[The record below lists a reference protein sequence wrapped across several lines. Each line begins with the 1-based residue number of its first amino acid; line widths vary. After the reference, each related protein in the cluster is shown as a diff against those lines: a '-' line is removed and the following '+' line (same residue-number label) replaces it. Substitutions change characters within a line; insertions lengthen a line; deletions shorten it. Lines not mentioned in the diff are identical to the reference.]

1 MPITRSRS
9 AVWLPLVTFILVAL
23 SVPLLVLQGCIFS
36 SGGGNGN
43 SGQSNR
49 GFYTITNPTAFS
61 SLSLDSTYQ
70 VQWSASDTA
79 GAGLVRV
86 SVYKGDAF
94 LGNLSSSQSGT
105 GAFVWSLPG
114 TRSLGGYRLGSGTGY
129 RLRVTNI
136 ADSSKWDF
144 SQSFVIYSTYSGSLE
159 VTAPAKGAMAKLDST
174 LRITWS
180 MTGAVGS
187 SVGLQLFKDT
197 VLVSTLTTIASA
209 ATGSY
214 AWTSLTSSLGSGDDY
229 HIRIFAYGDPSI
241 SQTGPAFAISSSWS
255 GSFAFISPRAEDTLT
270 AGMSAEAVWSV
281 SGNPGTYA
289 QLSLWRDSTM
299 VSLFGYSVALFS
311 SSVTA
316 SVDSVISTLPGGL
329 SSGRYRLRV
338 ASTSDAGIFA
348 FSPAFFVRGAD
359 PDDYEKDDTLALA
372 KPIDADGTPQR
383 HTLTTGDTDWMR
395 LKALAGK
402 RYLMGMRASGY
413 LYLDVLDSAG
423 RQLKQSYGTNFQ
435 IIFAPGYAGTHYL
448 RVHST
453 GSAPGPY
460 QVSVLEYDSASAPA
474 KVAFSAPDE
483 KTTWAAGSSYNIY
496 WTPDSVL
503 FGTSVNL
510 SLYNDTTL
518 VQSIGSYAA
527 NGGSFSWTI
536 PSGIYTGSKY
546 RIRMSSTLGSDI
558 FAYSS
563 YFAISG
569 LTPDAYEP
577 DNSRGAAKSIDVN
590 GTVQQHN
597 IVYGDT
603 DWVRFDGAAGT
614 TYLATVNAGAASV
627 YLYVTDSAGLSQSS
641 QYGSRISLTFAPVR
655 DGKYYLRIQG
665 SSGSGP
671 YTLSLTAYDPV
682 KGGLPVK
689 FTSPD
694 SAAVWSAGSSY
705 PINWVP
711 DSATFGTLIYLDLYN
726 DTVLAQ
732 GASSYL
738 SNSGTY
744 SWPIQ
749 AGTYTSDKYRIR
761 ISSYNNRAIYGFSP
775 YFTISGIS
783 PDTYEPDNLRSAA
796 KAITA
801 DGVAQQRNIVY
812 GDSDWARF
820 DGVAGKTYLA
830 TVNSASAS
838 VYLSITDSLGYS
850 LSSVSGSRVSASYT
864 PTRSGKYYVRVQYY
878 SGSGNYSLMLSA
890 YDASQGGVPVKF
902 TAPDSGAVW
911 SSGSAYSATWIPDSA
926 LFGNY
931 VSLALYQDST
941 LLYSLTSSSS
951 NSGTASLSIPSGLAS
966 GKNYRLR
973 ISNYSNPSI
982 YGSSA
987 PFTIAG
993 IAPDSLE
1000 PNDSIATAKAIVPN
1014 SPRLPLSL
1022 SYHDKDWFRFA
1033 AHAQKLYLIQTV
1045 SQSTVPTLLR
1055 LWPAGGAT
1063 TLLSSTKSSLDSVNS
1078 LAWVAPADGDYFIS
1092 VEASSTSYYG
1102 AYGFEVKEIDPTA
1115 YKFTVSAPAAGAG
1128 AKTGASL
1135 PILWSDPSSVKGYV
1149 DLFLYDGDGVVQT
1162 IAANVSN
1169 TGSYAWIVPAGLAAR
1184 ADYSVKVI
1192 SRLSSGI
1199 SGVSGAFSIG
1209 P

>member
-9 AVWLPLVTFILVAL
+9 AVWFPLVTFILVAL

-36 SGGGNGN
+36 SGGNKGN
-43 SGQSNR
+43 SGQANR
-49 GFYTITNPTAFS
+49 GFYTINNPTAYS

-79 GAGLVRV
+79 GVGLVRV

-114 TRSLGGYRLGSGTGY
+114 TRSLGGYRLGSGAGY

-144 SQSFVIYSTYSGSLE
+144 SQAFGIYSIYSGSVE
-159 VTAPAKGAMAKLDST
+159 VTAPVKGAKAKLDSS

-180 MTGAVGS
+180 TTGAVGS
-187 SVGLQLFKDT
+187 YVGLQLFKDT
-197 VLVSTLTTIASA
+197 ILAYTATTSASA

-214 AWTSLTSSLGSGDDY
+214 TLASLTSSLGSGDDY
-229 HIRIFAYGDPSI
+229 HIRIFAYGDPAI
-241 SQTGPAFAISSSWS
+241 SRTGPAFSISSNWS
-255 GSFAFISPRAEDTLT
+255 GSFAFLSPRAEDTLT
-270 AGMSAEAVWSV
+270 AGMEAKAVWSV
-281 SGNPGTYA
+281 SGNPGAYA
-289 QLSLWRDSTM
+289 QLSLWRDSAL
-299 VSLFGYSVALFS
+299 VSVFG

-316 SVDSVISTLPGGL
+316 SADSFISTLPGGL
-329 SSGRYRLRV
+329 STGRYRFRL

-372 KPIDADGTPQR
+372 KPIDADGTPQQ

-395 LKALAGK
+395 FKTLAGK
-402 RYLMGMRASGY
+402 RYMMGTRASGY

-423 RQLKQSYGTNFQ
+423 RQLKQSYGTNIQ
-435 IIFAPGYAGTHYL
+435 SIFVPGYAGTHYL
-448 RVHST
+448 RVHTT

-460 QVSVLEYDSASAPA
+460 QISVLEYDSSSGSS
-474 KVAFSAPDE
+474 KIAFSAPDE
-483 KTTWAAGSSYNIY
+483 KTTWAAGSSYTISY
-496 WTPDSVL
+496 TPDSVL
-503 FGTSVNL
+503 FGSSVTL
-510 SLYNDTTL
+510 SLYNDTSF
-518 VQSIGSYAA
+518 VQSIGSYVA
-527 NGGSFSWTI
+527 NSGGYTWTI
-536 PSGIYTGSKY
+536 PSGLYTGSKY
-546 RIRMSSTLGSDI
+546 RIRISSTLAGDI

-569 LTPDAYEP
+569 LTPDSYEP
-577 DNSRGAAKSIDVN
+577 DNSRGTAKSIDVD

-614 TYLATVNAGAASV
+614 TYLAAVNAGAAYV
-627 YLYVTDSAGLSQSS
+627 YLYVTDSAGLVQSS
-641 QYGSRISLTFAPVR
+641 QYGSRVSLTFAPVR

-665 SSGSGP
+665 YSGSGP

-705 PINWVP
+705 PINWAP

-744 SWPIQ
+744 SWLVQ
-749 AGTYTSDKYRIR
+749 AGTYTSNKYRIR

-775 YFTISGIS
+775 YFTISGIT

-830 TVNSASAS
+830 TVNSASAT

-864 PTRSGKYYVRVQYY
+864 PTRSGKYFVKVQYY
-878 SGSGNYSLMLSA
+878 SGSGNYSLMLAA

-911 SSGSAYSATWIPDSA
+911 SSGSAYSATWVPDSA
-926 LFGNY
+926 WFGNY
-931 VSLALYQDST
+931 VSLALYQDNT
-941 LLYSLTSSSS
+941 LLYSLTSYSS

-973 ISNYSNPSI
+973 ISNYSNPLI

-1022 SYHDKDWFRFA
+1022 SYRDKDWFRFA
-1033 AHAQKLYLIQTV
+1033 AHSQKLYLIQTV
-1045 SQSTVPTLLR
+1045 SQSAVPTLLR

-1102 AYGFEVKEIDPTA
+1102 AYGFEVKEVDPSA
-1115 YKFTVSAPAAGAG
+1115 YKFTVSAPAAGAA

-1135 PILWSDPSSVKGYV
+1135 SILWSDPSSVKGYV

-1162 IAANVSN
+1162 IVANVSN
-1169 TGSYAWIVPAGLAAR
+1169 TGSYTWIVPAGLAAR